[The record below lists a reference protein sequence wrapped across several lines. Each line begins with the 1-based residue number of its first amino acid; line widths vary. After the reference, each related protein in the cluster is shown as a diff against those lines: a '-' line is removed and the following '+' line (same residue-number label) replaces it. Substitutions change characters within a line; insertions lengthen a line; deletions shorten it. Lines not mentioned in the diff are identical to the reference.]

1 MMNKRVANLIYYV
14 LLGAALLLV
23 FLRWWLASNNRLEE
37 ATLLRYIIFGMLIAA
52 VLFRLGQRFF
62 PRWFDNRPTREELEK
77 KNT

>member
-1 MMNKRVANLIYYV
+1 MMSKRVANLVYYI
-14 LLGAALLLV
+14 LLGAAILLV
-23 FLRWWLASNNRLEE
+23 LVRWWLASNNRLEE
-37 ATLLRYIIFGMLIAA
+37 AALLRYIIFGMLFAA